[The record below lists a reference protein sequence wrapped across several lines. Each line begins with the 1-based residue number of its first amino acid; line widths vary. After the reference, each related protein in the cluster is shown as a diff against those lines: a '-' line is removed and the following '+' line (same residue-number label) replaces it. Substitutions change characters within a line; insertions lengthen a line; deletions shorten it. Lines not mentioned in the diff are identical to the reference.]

1 MNQAVSRIIYPR
13 FSDSLTDDDLVRL
26 FIVSHE
32 EDKWCFTIARRGPS
46 LIMLVTHLKVFQH
59 LGRFL
64 TVADLPHAVVNHI
77 SKHFDIEVPDAFE
90 YDRRTLYRHHRV
102 IRQHLGI
109 TPWGVKARA
118 IAEAAIA
125 TAAETRLDPA
135 DLINA
140 AVDAL
145 IRERY
150 ELPLLS
156 TLRTLAGTAHRL
168 VNTAQWNHVDKQLSE
183 DDRQRL
189 DALLVPR
196 EDTVDPL
203 FALLCRGAGKPTRE
217 NLKALIAHYDW
228 LRTLI
233 DPVPLLAPI
242 SEAKVAQWA
251 NEAQRLKARELRG
264 YVAPRRHALLLATL
278 RETRGRLLDEL
289 TVMLLKFTSRIE
301 WRSATKLENWQA
313 SRRDQTDELVHT
325 LADLLEITS
334 TKPPDADKVRLLE
347 TTIASH
353 GGQVQLQRSC
363 AEYLGHSASHW
374 QPFAREAFSPF
385 RSELLRLARTLPL
398 KAARPSADDLV
409 HAVLQV
415 SDEPGDADY
424 YLMDLSHE
432 FLPARWRPLIAD
444 DPEGN
449 PRAFNRRHLEV
460 AVMLELAE
468 AIKTGAIHV
477 TGSLSYDDFWGRLP
491 PEASDP
497 VRVAAYA
504 VERGWWDDAEGFT
517 RHARERLM
525 EEADQ
530 LDTEVGLLRRVRL
543 DKNRRPIIKRAAG
556 VVPPASATEAARQIM
571 DHMPERS
578 VLEALANTAQWV
590 NWPRHFGLPSRLDS
604 SIKNVLDR
612 YVITTFAY
620 GCGLGPTQAARHFAG
635 AVTAEEL
642 SFVDRRHVDTADL
655 RAGSA
660 DLQNLYAQ
668 FELTKLWDTGESAAA
683 DGTHFE
689 TFRDNLLAARHFRYG
704 KTGGIAYRH
713 VSDNYIAL
721 FSRFI
726 GCGIYEATYI
736 LDILH
741 NELSDLQPTQLHSDT
756 HGQSAHVF
764 ALAYLLGIEL
774 LPRIRRW
781 KTLKLFHP
789 GGEEPLDS
797 IAHLFSGMV
806 NWRRIEE
813 HYLDFMRLAL
823 AIHSGKLAPSAVLAR
838 VNSQSNRDP
847 FSLALQELGNAV
859 RTTFLLR
866 WIRDKELRRVVHKGT
881 TKVERSHRFSKYLNF
896 GGEGGLKTNSPA
908 DQEKAIVYNELVSNA
923 VALQTV
929 ADQTHALHELRERG
943 IEISPEDLAYFSPYP
958 TSRVKRFGQ
967 YPAAV
972 KTDPRQPVRYLPTRM
987 VANGASPT

>member
-1 MNQAVSRIIYPR
+1 MNQALSRIVYPR
-13 FSDSLTDDDLVRL
+13 FPDSLTDDDLIRL
-26 FIVSHE
+26 FAVSHE
-32 EDKWCFTIARRGPS
+32 DEKWGFTIARRGPS

-64 TVADLPHAVVNHI
+64 AVADLPQAAVNHI
-77 SKHFDIEVPDAFE
+77 NKHFDIEVPDTFE
-90 YDRRTLYRHHRV
+90 YDRRTLYRHHRA

-109 TPWGVKARA
+109 TPWGPKARA

-156 TLRTLAGTAHRL
+156 KLQTLAGTAHRL
-168 VNTAQWNHVDKQLSE
+168 VNTAQWNQVDERLSE

-196 EDTVDPL
+196 ENTPESL
-203 FALLCRGAGKPTRE
+203 FAVLCRGAGKATRE
-217 NLKALIAHYDW
+217 NLKALIAHYEW
-228 LRTLI
+228 LGTLI
-233 DPVPLLAPI
+233 DPIPLLAPI
-242 SEAKVAQWA
+242 YEAKVAQWA
-251 NEAQRLKARELRG
+251 NEAQRLKARELRE

-289 TVMLLKFTSRIE
+289 TVMLLKSSGKIV
-301 WRSATKLENWQA
+301 WRSEQYAEESQGNH
-313 SRRDQTDELVHT
+313 REQTDELIAT
-325 LADLLEITS
+325 LAEILTIFGGAGKPKEKLAQVEASVAGHGGSTALLEAS
-334 TKPPDADKVRLLE
+334 AAHTKRAREK
-347 TTIASH
+347 
-353 GGQVQLQRSC
+353 
-363 AEYLGHSASHW
+363 W
-374 QPFAREAFSPF
+374 QPLAHQAFAHYRNDF
-385 RSELLRLARTLPL
+385 LQLGRTLPL
-398 KAARPSADDLV
+398 KAARDSANSLV
-409 HAVLQV
+409 KAVLNV
-415 SDEPGDADY
+415 TLEPSTCDYYCISDLKRDFIPPSWRALVDDREDEPH
-424 YLMDLSHE
+424 S
-432 FLPARWRPLIAD
+432 
-444 DPEGN
+444 
-449 PRAFNRRHLEV
+449 FNRRHLEV
-460 AVMLELAE
+460 LTILELAE

-477 TGSLSYDDFWGRLP
+477 SGSLSYDNFWGRLP
-491 PEASDP
+491 AETSDP
-497 VRVAAYA
+497 ARIAAYA
-504 VERGWWDDAEGFT
+504 AERGWQAGAKGFT
-517 RHARERLM
+517 GHVRGRLRA
-525 EEADQ
+525 EAEQ
-530 LDTEVGLLRRVRL
+530 LDTDVGLLRRVRL
-543 DKNRRPIIKRAAG
+543 DTNQRPIVQRIAG
-556 VVPPASATEAARQIM
+556 VTPPASAIEAGRQVM
-571 DHMPERS
+571 DQMPERS

-604 SIKNVLDR
+604 AIKNILDR

-635 AVTAEEL
+635 KVTAEEL

-660 DLQNLYAQ
+660 DLQNLYAE
-668 FELTKLWDTGESAAA
+668 FELTKLWGTGESAAA

-726 GCGIYEATYI
+726 GCGVYEATYI

-741 NELSDLQPTQLHSDT
+741 NELSDLRPIRLHSDT
-756 HGQSAHVF
+756 HGQSAHAF

-781 KTLKLFHP
+781 KKLKLYHSG
-789 GGEEPLDS
+789 GGESLDS
-797 IAHLFSGMV
+797 IAHLFSGTV

-813 HYLDFMRLAL
+813 HQPDFVRLAL

-838 VNSQSNRDP
+838 INSQSNRDP

-866 WIRDKELRRVVHKGT
+866 WIRDKELRCAVHKGT
-881 TKVERSHRFSKYLNF
+881 TKVERSHQFSKYLNF

-929 ADQTHALHELRERG
+929 AEQTQALHDLRERG
-943 IEISPEDLAYFSPYP
+943 IVISSEDLAHFSPYP

-967 YPAAV
+967 YPATV
-972 KTDPRQPVRYLPTRM
+972 KADPRPPVRGLPPRM
-987 VANGASPT
+987 GEKAASPA